1 MSQPADHPRQ
11 AAAIRTYAG
20 LFALAEFRVLFL
32 NRLLVM
38 ASIAMSGLA
47 LGTIVYDATGS
58 TVLTAL
64 AMFGG
69 PLVTLVGSA
78 TVLGASDS
86 VGPRR
91 AMTLT
96 CLVLAVEAAVQSI
109 PGLPWPLRFVL
120 LVIPYAMNAVFGGMV
135 TRLLRGTVSDET
147 FVLGRATLNLA
158 IGVMQ
163 VLGYAVGGFLLHHLP
178 STAVFAVAAV
188 LALGAALVTRFG
200 LRELP
205 ATRTRERLVARTHA
219 VNVSLLTSRVTGPIY
234 LASWVPNG
242 LIVGCEALFIPYGGA
257 NIAGYL
263 FAATAAGMLLGDVVV
278 GRFASAA
285 WRDRLVDP
293 LRMLLALPYLGFFLD
308 PPVPVAIGLGFVA
321 SFGYAAALGLQDR
334 LVRTSDPELTG
345 QVFGLLGNGAM
356 VGQALGALLAG
367 AVAVWVPVT
376 STMGW
381 LAVAS
386 LTVTLAL
393 VVPLRSSARA
403 APVRASGAH

>member
-1 MSQPADHPRQ
+1 MTDPGEPAPQ
-11 AAAIRTYAG
+11 SVRTYG
-20 LFALAEFRVLFL
+20 DLFALREFRNLFL
-32 NRLLVM
+32 NRLFVM

-69 PLVTLVGSA
+69 PLVTLLGSA
-78 TVLGASDS
+78 TVLGASDT

-91 AMTLT
+91 AMTLV
-96 CLVLAVEAAVQSI
+96 CLVLALEAAVQSI
-109 PGLPWPLRFVL
+109 PGLPWPFRFVL
-120 LVIPYAMNAVFGGMV
+120 LVIPYAMNAMFGGMV
-135 TRLLRGTVSDET
+135 TRLLRGTVSDEA

-163 VLGYAVGGFLLHHLP
+163 VIGYAVGGFLLHHLP
-178 STAVFAVAAV
+178 ATAIFAIAAV
-188 LALGAALVTRFG
+188 LAVAAALVTRFG

-205 ATRTRERLVARTHA
+205 ATQSRDRLVARTHA

-234 LASWVPNG
+234 AASWVPNG
-242 LIVGCEALFIPYGGA
+242 LIVGCEALFIPYGGPSV
-257 NIAGYL
+257 AGYL
-263 FAATAAGMLLGDVVV
+263 FAATASGMLLGDIVV
-278 GRFASAA
+278 GRFVTPA
-285 WRDRLVDP
+285 WRNRLIDP
-293 LRMLLALPYLGFFLD
+293 LRLLLALPYLGFFLG

-334 LVRTSDPELTG
+334 LVRTSDPALSG
-345 QVFGLLGNGAM
+345 QVFGLLGNGVM
-356 VGQALGALLAG
+356 VGQAVGALAAG
-367 AVAVWVPVT
+367 AVAVWLPVA

-386 LTVTLAL
+386 VAVSLAL
-393 VVPLRSSARA
+393 VVPLRRSTLTLTGRSS
-403 APVRASGAH
+403 